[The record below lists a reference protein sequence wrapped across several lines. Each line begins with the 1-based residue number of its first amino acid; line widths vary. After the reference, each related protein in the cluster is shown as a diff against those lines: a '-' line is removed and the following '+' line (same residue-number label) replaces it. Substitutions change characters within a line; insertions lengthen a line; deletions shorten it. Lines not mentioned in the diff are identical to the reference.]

1 MIWEWIIASANIIF
15 IVYILVMLFYYKGI
29 NEKEKTKNAA
39 MLVTLEEA
47 ELLIRKY
54 QIQLQRSLG
63 NVDNATDELESLK
76 SELKIIKTKFQQL
89 KHENEKHKNRIIE
102 LETKLE
108 ALV

>member
-1 MIWEWIIASANIIF
+1 MIWDWIIASANIIF

-63 NVDNATDELESLK
+63 NVDNEGLK
-76 SELKIIKTKFQQL
+76 SELKTIKTKFQQL